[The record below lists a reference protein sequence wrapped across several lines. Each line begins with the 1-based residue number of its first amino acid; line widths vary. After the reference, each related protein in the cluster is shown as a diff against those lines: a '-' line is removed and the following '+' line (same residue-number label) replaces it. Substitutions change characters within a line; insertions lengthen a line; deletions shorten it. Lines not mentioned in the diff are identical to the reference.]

1 MLDTKLKNMRRLKNG
16 IIALCVLI
24 PTIILVALYPK
35 MEQAVL
41 QYWGEEKEE
50 SEGDLSDQWKLQ
62 NNCINYLV
70 EASYY
75 IYGQMYQELTDTEVD
90 FSVLDTYG
98 WINDYYRVNEQ
109 TDYYA
114 ELNLVQKAS
123 EDTEALEH
131 TSSSTETAV
140 QTNTAVK
147 TNTERELVP
156 FIDYET
162 AAVPPSYEEGGMKGY
177 ISLRYDA
184 YGNLAD
190 IRYVFIDEV
199 DISGINF
206 YERAKESIDHYVNN
220 VNFYVD
226 ERFGNAET
234 GSNEK
239 YGEVY
244 HTEPSLGSQKLQI
257 KENYLNLRPKNFQ
270 VVFALYDSDFIY
282 KTNEVFYYW
291 SMEDIYIEIGAV
303 WIILILAFAVALA
316 AMLLPFVKPLQ
327 TGREKLF
334 SISFEAAAALI
345 AAGIAGAAGMFVLM
359 SHTNRYILDK
369 LAAEH
374 PVNILGT
381 KLSGS
386 DMYWILL
393 VLNFLGW
400 AVLFFAE
407 YVTAASLRQFFI
419 GPKEYVKNRFLI
431 AKVFRWIKKQ
441 FYRLYGYVTDLDLN
455 DRLIQSIIKVVGVNF
470 LVLTVLCCL
479 WLFGIMGILI
489 YSILLFV
496 LMRKYG
502 EKLQLQYRSILQAT
516 QQMADGNLK
525 IQLEED
531 LGMFHPIGESLEKV
545 QQGFAKAVAEEAKSQ
560 SMKTELITNVSHDL
574 KTPLTAIITYVDLLK
589 KEGLTEE
596 ERDSYIGTIDQK
608 SQRLKVLIEDL
619 FEVSKA
625 NSGNIQMHFMDVDVV
640 NLMKQVRLEME
651 EKIADSNL
659 NFRWNLPDKRILL
672 SLDGSRTYR
681 IFENLLNNILKYSMP
696 RTRVY
701 IDILEQGEEVHILFR
716 NISAV
721 ELEGDVYQL
730 TDRFVRGDTSR
741 NTEGS
746 GLGLAIVKSFVE
758 LQNGKLQIEV
768 DGDLFKVLII
778 WKK

>member
-1 MLDTKLKNMRRLKNG
+1 
-16 IIALCVLI
+16 
-24 PTIILVALYPK
+24 
-35 MEQAVL
+35 
-41 QYWGEEKEE
+41 
-50 SEGDLSDQWKLQ
+50 
-62 NNCINYLV
+62 
-70 EASYY
+70 
-75 IYGQMYQELTDTEVD
+75 
-90 FSVLDTYG
+90 
-98 WINDYYRVNEQ
+98 
-109 TDYYA
+109 
-114 ELNLVQKAS
+114 
-123 EDTEALEH
+123 
-131 TSSSTETAV
+131 
-140 QTNTAVK
+140 
-147 TNTERELVP
+147 
-156 FIDYET
+156 
-162 AAVPPSYEEGGMKGY
+162 
-177 ISLRYDA
+177 
-184 YGNLAD
+184 
-190 IRYVFIDEV
+190 
-199 DISGINF
+199 
-206 YERAKESIDHYVNN
+206 
-220 VNFYVD
+220 
-226 ERFGNAET
+226 
-234 GSNEK
+234 
-239 YGEVY
+239 
-244 HTEPSLGSQKLQI
+244 
-257 KENYLNLRPKNFQ
+257 
-270 VVFALYDSDFIY
+270 
-282 KTNEVFYYW
+282 
-291 SMEDIYIEIGAV
+291 
-303 WIILILAFAVALA
+303 
-316 AMLLPFVKPLQ
+316 
-327 TGREKLF
+327 
-334 SISFEAAAALI
+334 
-345 AAGIAGAAGMFVLM
+345 
-359 SHTNRYILDK
+359 
-369 LAAEH
+369 
-374 PVNILGT
+374 
-381 KLSGS
+381 
-386 DMYWILL
+386 
-393 VLNFLGW
+393 
-400 AVLFFAE
+400 
-407 YVTAASLRQFFI
+407 
-419 GPKEYVKNRFLI
+419 
-431 AKVFRWIKKQ
+431 
-441 FYRLYGYVTDLDLN
+441 
-455 DRLIQSIIKVVGVNF
+455 
-470 LVLTVLCCL
+470 
-479 WLFGIMGILI
+479 
-489 YSILLFV
+489 
-496 LMRKYG
+496 
-502 EKLQLQYRSILQAT
+502 
-516 QQMADGNLK
+516 MADGNLK